1 MPGPPLSDIIGLREG
16 IFDSTLM
23 KSELLS
29 YIPLFEFLFDIPLI
43 CLSKENRGFIFESV
57 LRWEGLVWQKPV
69 DNLGTL
75 PGDSTR
81 ALVVNFASQLVHVGC
96 LVNAGPT

>member
-23 KSELLS
+23 KSELLG

-57 LRWEGLVWQKPV
+57 LRWEGLVWQKSI
-69 DNLGTL
+69 DNFGTL

-81 ALVVNFASQLVHVGC
+81 GFVLKFASNLVHVGC
-96 LVNAGPT
+96 LVNASST